1 MVLAITIS
9 YLVVTLAALAMVLLA
24 WRRRGRIAVA
34 GPLGLT
40 AFGATW
46 WVGCEYLWMV
56 TTGRVQELAITLQPV
71 GILLVPLGLLAL
83 TNAITDPTWRPTRRF
98 LGWGAV
104 PTAALGLALTND
116 LHALMIAEVTSDGT
130 HARWL
135 YGPAFWPLTTIA
147 IVWMAQSLLH
157 LLRSMRH
164 ASLYQWRQMRSILL
178 GGVVGFSAGL
188 VMMVRVLQHRGG
200 ETTVIDT
207 TAPAILFF
215 LLMNAYALFGQGLM
229 TMLPIARGLVF
240 DELSDAVV
248 VLDNEGRLVDCNPAA
263 EQLLAR
269 RHPTRRGGL
278 VGADAM
284 DLLTDHPVGD
294 TTTWQD
300 RLDLGPASMDVDIR
314 AAPVRSRG
322 DIVGQVLVI
331 RDITEIN
338 ARRRELA
345 EANDR
350 LRHQLQTIESLR
362 RHLAELAVRDPLTGL
377 HNRRHL
383 ELTLSTMTDTRT
395 GEQSP
400 FCVAVLDLDDFKSV
414 NDEFGHTVGDL
425 LLVEIARRL
434 RTVVGPRDTIARYG
448 GEEFVILLPDTDKHT
463 GVQRALDWVDL
474 CRHTVVAPRPGAETV
489 ISRTVSVGLAC
500 FPLDAGTGT
509 GIFAAA
515 DRALYE
521 AKRTGRDK
529 VVPARPLPGHGAH
542 LSEGGATS
550 QR

>member
-1 MVLAITIS
+1 MVLAITII
-9 YLVVTLAALAMVLLA
+9 YLVVTLAALSMVLLA
-24 WRRRGRIAVA
+24 WRQRGRIAVA
-34 GPLGLT
+34 GPLGFT
-40 AFGATW
+40 AFGAAW
-46 WVGCEYLWMV
+46 WVGWEYLWMV
-56 TTGRVQELAITLQPV
+56 TTGRVQESAIVLQPV

-83 TNAITDPTWRPTRRF
+83 THAITDPTWRPTGRF
-98 LGWGAV
+98 LAWGAV
-104 PTAALGLALTND
+104 PALALALALTND
-116 LHALMIAEVTSDGT
+116 WHALMIAEVTAHGP
-130 HARWL
+130 HAQWL
-135 YGPAFWPLTTIA
+135 YGPGFWPLTTIA
-147 IVWMAQSLLH
+147 IVWMAQSLLR
-157 LLRSMRH
+157 LVRTMRH
-164 ASLYQWRQMRSILL
+164 ASLYHWRQMRSILL
-178 GGVVGFSAGL
+178 GAAVGFSAGL

-200 ETTVIDT
+200 ETTVIDP

-215 LLMNAYALFGQGLM
+215 LLMNTYALFGQGLM

-269 RHPTRRGGL
+269 RRPTRRDGF
-278 VGADAM
+278 VGTAAM
-284 DLLTDHPVGD
+284 RLLTDHPVGD
-294 TTTWQD
+294 ATTWQD
-300 RLDLGPASMDVDIR
+300 RLDLGSTSMDVDIR

-350 LRHQLQTIESLR
+350 LRHQVQTIESLR

-383 ELTLSTMTDTRT
+383 ELTLSTMAQTHSAE
-395 GEQSP
+395 GGS
-400 FCVAVLDLDDFKSV
+400 FCVAVLDIDHFKSV
-414 NDEFGHTVGDL
+414 NDEFGHSAGDV
-425 LLVEIARRL
+425 LLVEIARQL
-434 RTVVGPRDTIARYG
+434 RSAVGPGDTLARYG
-448 GEEFVILLPDTDKHT
+448 GEEFVILLPGTDKHT
-463 GVQRALDWVDL
+463 GRQRALDWVEL
-474 CRHTVVAPRPGAETV
+474 CRHTVVAPRPGRETT
-489 ISRTVSVGLAC
+489 ICRTISVGLAC
-500 FPLDAGTGT
+500 FPGDADTGA

-521 AKRTGRDK
+521 AKHAGRDR
-529 VVPARPLPGHGAH
+529 VVLAGPLPAHDAH